1 MDSRPLATLLLTC
14 ALLTACAATVD
25 NTGRSFQDLVTGLGA
40 PALLLVGEQHDA
52 IAHQRLQRQLIKAL
66 GGEHRLAAVVM
77 EMAEQGKSTA
87 GLNPWASEGEVRQ
100 ALDWNEHT
108 GWPWPVYGPVVM
120 AAVRQGIPVHGGNLP
135 RQAMRSA
142 MQDAS
147 LDQLLAPSAL
157 ARQEEGIRQGHCG
170 LLPDAQ
176 IPSMVRVQIARD
188 QTMART
194 AGNLVQPG
202 KTVMLIAGQGH
213 VRRDLGVPVHLPGGL
228 SQYIVM
234 ARTRADAAPA
244 LDLPADTTWTTDA
257 PPARDH
263 CAELKRQLGR

>member
-1 MDSRPLATLLLTC
+1 MATKTLATLLLAC
-14 ALLTACAATVD
+14 GLLTACAATVD
-25 NTGRSFQDLVTGLGA
+25 NSGRSLQELVASAGT

-52 IAHQRLQRQLIKAL
+52 VAHQRLQRQLINAL
-66 GGEHRLAAVVM
+66 GREGRLAAVVM

-87 GLNPWASEGEVRQ
+87 GLGAGASEAEVRQ
-100 ALDWNEHT
+100 ALDWNEQT

-120 AAVRQGIPVHGGNLP
+120 AAVRLGVPVHGGNLP

-142 MQDAS
+142 MQDRA
-147 LDQLLAPSAL
+147 LDGLLAPEAL
-157 ARQEEGIRQGHCG
+157 ARQEESIRQGHCG

-176 IPSMVRVQIARD
+176 IPSMTRIQIARD

-194 AGNLVQPG
+194 AETLVQPG

-213 VRRDLGVPVHLPGGL
+213 VRRDLGVPVHLPAGL

-234 ARTRADAAPA
+234 ARTHADAAPA
-244 LDLPADTTWTTDA
+244 SELPADTTWTTDA
-257 PPARDH
+257 PPAKDH
-263 CAELKRQLGR
+263 CADLVRQLGR

>member
-1 MDSRPLATLLLTC
+1 MAPRTLATALLAC

-25 NTGRSFQDLVTGLGA
+25 NAGRSFQDLVTGMGA

-87 GLNPWASEGEVRQ
+87 GLAPSASEAEVRQ
-100 ALDWNEHT
+100 ALDWSEQT

-120 AAVRQGIPVHGGNLP
+120 SAVRQGIPVHGGNLP

-142 MQDAS
+142 IQDPS
-147 LDQLLAPSAL
+147 LDQLLSPSSL
-157 ARQEEGIRQGHCG
+157 AQQEEGIRQGHCG
-170 LLPDAQ
+170 LLPDSQ

-188 QTMART
+188 RTLART
-194 AGNLVQPG
+194 AENLVQPG

-213 VRRDLGVPVHLPGGL
+213 VRRDLGVPVHLPAEL

-234 ARTRADAAPA
+234 ARTQAEAEHTG
-244 LDLPADTTWTTDA
+244 DLPADSTWTTDA
-257 PPARDH
+257 PPAKDH

>member
-1 MDSRPLATLLLTC
+1 MAIKTLATVLLAC
-14 ALLTACAATVD
+14 GLLTACAATVD
-25 NTGRSFQDLVTGLGA
+25 NAGRSLQDLVTSAGS

-52 IAHQRLQRQLIKAL
+52 IAHQRLQRQLIKTL
-66 GGEHRLAAVVM
+66 GHERRLAAVVM
-77 EMAEQGKSTA
+77 EMAEHGKSTA
-87 GLNPWASEGEVRQ
+87 GLDPRASEADVRQ
-100 ALDWNEHT
+100 ALDWTEQT

-120 AAVRQGIPVHGGNLP
+120 AAVRQGVPVHGGNLP

-142 MQDAS
+142 MQDRS
-147 LDQLLAPSAL
+147 LDGLLAPEAL
-157 ARQEEGIRQGHCG
+157 ARQEESIRQGHCG
-170 LLPDAQ
+170 LLPDSQ

-194 AGNLVQPG
+194 AENLVQPG

-234 ARTRADAAPA
+234 ARTHADAAQA
-244 LDLPADTTWTTDA
+244 SELPADTTWTTDA
-257 PPARDH
+257 PPAKDH
-263 CAELKRQLGR
+263 CADLVRQLGR

>member
-1 MDSRPLATLLLTC
+1 MAPNTLATALLAC
-14 ALLTACAATVD
+14 GLLTACAASVD
-25 NTGRSFQDLVTGLGA
+25 TSDRAFRDLMSQVGS

-52 IAHQRLQRQLIKAL
+52 IAHQRLQKQLIKTL
-66 GGEHRLAAVVM
+66 GHEGRLAAVVM
-77 EMAEQGKSTA
+77 EMADQGKSTV
-87 GLNPWASEGEVRQ
+87 GLGPNASEAEVRQ
-100 ALDWNEHT
+100 ALDWHEET

-120 AAVRQGIPVHGGNLP
+120 AAVRLGVPVHGGNLP
-135 RQAMRSA
+135 REVMRSA
-142 MQDAS
+142 MQDRS
-147 LDQLLAPSAL
+147 LDGLLAPEAL

-244 LDLPADTTWTTDA
+244 LDLPADTTWTTEA
-257 PPARDH
+257 PPPKDH